1 MFEDIEK
8 MTKEERKEEIA
19 LLTARLKELN
29 ATPRSDWHAGFEALL
44 RIDMHKYGSR
54 VRIDS
59 EVELGVMPPRTDY
72 MLVTEDEVVEWDK
85 SIFQIFR

>member
-19 LLTARLKELN
+19 LVTARLKELN
-29 ATPRSDWHAGFEALL
+29 ATLRSDWQAGFEALL
-44 RIDMHKYGSR
+44 RIDTHKYGSR
-54 VRIDS
+54 VHIDTD
-59 EVELGVMPPRTDY
+59 VELGVMPPRTDY
-72 MLVTEDEVVEWDK
+72 MIITEDEAVEWDK